1 MTRFP
6 EVETTSLTQFVLWVW
21 SGSRYSGLLC
31 MAVSSIVYFFM
42 EVLADVF
49 SGQ

>member
-1 MTRFP
+1 MRLH
-6 EVETTSLTQFVLWVW
+6 EAETSPVTQFILWVW

-31 MAVSSIVYFFM
+31 MAISSIIYFVM
-42 EVLADVF
+42 EVLSDVF